1 MYSFKKQKKQNEVH
15 GFLRRLIDTSSP
27 NLNRL
32 DGDDR
37 WQGRCNRTFPVLL
50 VPFEDKVPVVADAV
64 FALTK
69 NLSSQGAALVL
80 HHPFRSNE
88 KILIVFSVES
98 SLTYIAAELRQMT
111 PVGGGY
117 WQVGVELRE
126 ILSPDTI
133 KHVDQLESL
142 TDNLVPR
149 DDYKSLPTAET
160 LL

>member
-1 MYSFKKQKKQNEVH
+1 MYSFKKQKKQNDVH

-50 VPFEDKVPVVADAV
+50 VPFEDKTPVAADAV
-64 FALTK
+64 YALTK

-80 HHPFRSNE
+80 HHPFRA
-88 KILIVFSVES
+88 KKFLIVFSVES
-98 SLTYIAAELRQMT
+98 SLTYIAAELKQIT

-117 WQVGVELRE
+117 WQLGVELRE
-126 ILSPDTI
+126 ILSPGKI
-133 KHVDQLESL
+133 KHVDQLEPL

-149 DDYKSLPTAET
+149 DDYKSLPSAAT

>member
-50 VPFEDKVPVVADAV
+50 VPFEDKLPVPADAV

-69 NLSSQGAALVL
+69 NLSSQGAAFVL
-80 HHPFRSNE
+80 QHPLRAKNL
-88 KILIVFSVES
+88 LIVFSVES
-98 SLTYIAAELRQMT
+98 SRMNRFTGSSLSARFLHMQGRPYQFHQTLQRILAIGFLT
-111 PVGGGY
+111 
-117 WQVGVELRE
+117 
-126 ILSPDTI
+126 SPARC
-133 KHVDQLESL
+133 
-142 TDNLVPR
+142 R
-149 DDYKSLPTAET
+149 DHQHSITRKP
-160 LL
+160 